1 MFSRVL
7 IANRGEVAVRV
18 IRACR
23 ELGIQ
28 SVAIY
33 SKADRDS
40 LHVRLADDAICVGNA
55 PSSESY
61 LNIPA
66 IISAAEIADVEAIHP
81 GWGFLAENAHF
92 AEICESCQIK
102 FIGPKPESIRLA
114 GDKSMARQVMRKA
127 GVPIIPGSK
136 EVVKDQDEAFRLAKK
151 LGYPVII
158 KAAAGGG
165 GKGMKVAHN
174 DGKLISAFLTA
185 QAEAEAAFGNRS
197 VYIEKYVK
205 EPRHIE
211 IQVLA
216 DSHGNILH
224 LGERDCSIQRRH
236 QKLIEECPA
245 PGLGEKLRKRIGET
259 AVRVAKAVQYENAG
273 TVEFLLDSDENFYF
287 MEMNTRL
294 QVEHPV
300 TEMVTGIDLV
310 KAQIAV
316 AVGEKLKWSQSEIK
330 FEGHAIEC
338 RINAEDPD
346 RDFLPSP
353 GKIESLIFPGG
364 PGVRVD
370 SHVYPG
376 YVIPP
381 YYDSLIAKIIVHGPS
396 RNEAIVV
403 MQRALRE
410 TVIAPVKT
418 TISLHEKILNRPR
431 FRQGKVGTNFID
443 TQFAAS
449 KIGTL
454 EERGEEETTTE

>member
-1 MFSRVL
+1 MGIHS
-7 IANRGEVAVRV
+7 VAV
-18 IRACR
+18 
-23 ELGIQ
+23 
-28 SVAIY
+28 Y

-40 LHVRLADDAICVGNA
+40 LHVRLADDAICIGEA

-61 LNIPA
+61 LNVPA

-114 GDKSMARQVMRKA
+114 GDKSMARQVMRKHNI
-127 GVPIIPGSK
+127 PIIPGSK
-136 EVVKDQDEAFRLAKK
+136 EIVKDQDEAFRLAKK
-151 LGYPVII
+151 FGYPVII

-185 QAEAEAAFGNRS
+185 QAEAEAAFGNRA
-197 VYIEKYVK
+197 VYIEKYVR

-216 DSHGNILH
+216 DSHGSFLH

-245 PGLGEKLRKRIGET
+245 PGLTEKLKRRIGEA
-259 AVRVAKAVQYENAG
+259 AVKVAKAVQYENAG
-273 TVEFLLDSDENFYF
+273 TVEFLLDSDDNFYF

-310 KAQIAV
+310 KAQIAI
-316 AVGEKLKWSQSEIK
+316 AAGEKLKWGPSDVE
-330 FEGHAIEC
+330 FRGHSIEC

-346 RDFLPSP
+346 RDFLPCP
-353 GKIESLIFPGG
+353 GKIESLIWPGG

-370 SHVYPG
+370 THVYPG
-376 YVIPP
+376 YKIPP
-381 YYDSLIAKIIVHGPS
+381 YYDSLIAKIIAHAPT
-396 RNEAIVV
+396 RTEAIGV

-410 TVIAPVKT
+410 TLISPVKNT
-418 TISLHEKILNRPR
+418 LHLHEKVLNRPR
-431 FRQGKVGTNFID
+431 FRQGKVSTNFID
-443 TQFAAS
+443 SQFATS
-449 KIGTL
+449 KIGGL
-454 EERGEEETTTE
+454 EERTEEGAQE

>member
-23 ELGIQ
+23 EMGIH
-28 SVAIY
+28 SVTVY

-40 LHVRLADDAICVGNA
+40 LHVRLADDAICIGEA

-61 LNIPA
+61 LNIPSL
-66 IISAAEIADVEAIHP
+66 ISAAEIADVEAIHP

-127 GVPIIPGSK
+127 GIPIIPGSK
-136 EVVKDQDEAFRLAKK
+136 EVVKNQDEAFRLAKK
-151 LGYPVII
+151 FGYPVII

-197 VYIEKYVK
+197 VYIERYIL

-211 IQVLA
+211 VQILA
-216 DSHGNILH
+216 DRHGNVLH

-245 PGLGEKLRKRIGET
+245 PNLSEKLRRRIGE
-259 AVRVAKAVQYENAG
+259 AAIKVAKAVQYENAG
-273 TVEFLLDSDENFYF
+273 TVEFLLDQDENFYF

-300 TEMVTGIDLV
+300 TEVVTGIDLV
-310 KAQIAV
+310 KAQIAI
-316 AVGEKLKWSQSEIK
+316 AAGEKLKWSQSDIK
-330 FEGHAIEC
+330 FSGHAMEC

-353 GKIESLIFPGG
+353 GKIENLIWPGG
-364 PGVRVD
+364 PGIRVD
-370 SHVYPG
+370 THVYPG
-376 YVIPP
+376 YTIPP
-381 YYDSLIAKIIVHGPS
+381 YYDSLIAKIIAHGPN
-396 RNEAIVV
+396 RAEAINV
-403 MQRALRE
+403 MQRALHE
-410 TVIAPVKT
+410 TL
-418 TISLHEKILNRPR
+418 ISPLKSTLPLHEKILNRPR

-443 TQFAAS
+443 SQFAAS

-454 EERGEEETTTE
+454 EVRKEEESNE